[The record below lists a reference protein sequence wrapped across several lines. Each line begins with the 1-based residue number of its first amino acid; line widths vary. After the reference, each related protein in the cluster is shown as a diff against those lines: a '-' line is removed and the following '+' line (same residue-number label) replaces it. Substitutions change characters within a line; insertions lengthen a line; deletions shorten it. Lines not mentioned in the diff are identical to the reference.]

1 MEPRL
6 KKRLLSIVFIIGF
19 IGLHIW
25 MLQYTFSHSING
37 THVYQNKDGQWV
49 VKSFELTSAKYVP
62 ELRVGDIVLEVN
74 GVHPSEFDS
83 VIKWRSLDTASTLKV
98 ERDGEIF
105 ETKAYSPVSTTYDI
119 LPFLGGIVGYFIA
132 GILYQKMKRSPS
144 AQYLANLFF
153 SIGLTFSSL
162 GGSIRGDSLSK
173 IIVFLGVILVP
184 SLFMHFIIALAREKG
199 GIILPFRFLKCQY
212 LVMVVITV
220 FFPFFLFSKTFTYPI
235 YAFARLLVML
245 FFIAVLVIDL
255 ILMAYL
261 TVKERRNKTFLATI
275 LRTAWVSLF
284 VSMTPL
290 VAGAFIPLIFIGREL
305 VDSLYLAWPILLFPL
320 TFAYLLL
327 SNRIYDIGMIMRRM
341 LVTALFALVPSAVII
356 LFSHIIPETYIGLF
370 SILVFAVLTYSFYSV
385 ENIFTRLEKV
395 FFPRKHYL
403 QSSIKSIAKKLESIT
418 NLRDLKDL
426 ILTDIVNT
434 LEIYGG
440 AIVLVHQQSV
450 ETFAAGDIDVVE
462 AERLVLSVQTEHEE
476 YSLFPIAHNEEY
488 SSYLVVTRKRTNT
501 LLSLEEKRWLAAI
514 ISYLAV
520 SLENLHLIRKLT
532 VNLQQLAAHVPN
544 EEESRELNWFRKV
557 TFELQESERKRIASD
572 LHDTTMQDLFFLKR
586 KLRELFDELELEG
599 LHSRKAEHL
608 LEHIDIINATLRE
621 SFFEL
626 HPHLLQEIG
635 LVKTIGK
642 VIDKEKYGCPF
653 EINYHVFGREEI
665 EKFDL
670 ETKRHIFRIV
680 QELFNNAKKHSQARH
695 VSLSLV
701 VDDGTFRLD
710 YRDDGIGFEPRRRAA
725 QEIGASGMGMEYMK
739 SRALYLG
746 GTFALDT
753 APGKGMKLT
762 ITLPADKPHLRLVYD
777 KDHA

>member
-1 MEPRL
+1 
-6 KKRLLSIVFIIGF
+6 
-19 IGLHIW
+19 
-25 MLQYTFSHSING
+25 
-37 THVYQNKDGQWV
+37 
-49 VKSFELTSAKYVP
+49 
-62 ELRVGDIVLEVN
+62 
-74 GVHPSEFDS
+74 
-83 VIKWRSLDTASTLKV
+83 
-98 ERDGEIF
+98 
-105 ETKAYSPVSTTYDI
+105 
-119 LPFLGGIVGYFIA
+119 
-132 GILYQKMKRSPS
+132 
-144 AQYLANLFF
+144 
-153 SIGLTFSSL
+153 
-162 GGSIRGDSLSK
+162 
-173 IIVFLGVILVP
+173 
-184 SLFMHFIIALAREKG
+184 
-199 GIILPFRFLKCQY
+199 
-212 LVMVVITV
+212 
-220 FFPFFLFSKTFTYPI
+220 
-235 YAFARLLVML
+235 
-245 FFIAVLVIDL
+245 
-255 ILMAYL
+255 
-261 TVKERRNKTFLATI
+261 
-275 LRTAWVSLF
+275 
-284 VSMTPL
+284 
-290 VAGAFIPLIFIGREL
+290 
-305 VDSLYLAWPILLFPL
+305 
-320 TFAYLLL
+320 
-327 SNRIYDIGMIMRRM
+327 M

-356 LFSHIIPETYIGLF
+356 FFSRIIPESYIVLF

-385 ENIFTRLEKV
+385 ENVFTKLEKV

-403 QSSIKSIAKKLESIT
+403 QSSIKTISKKLESIT

-434 LEIYGG
+434 LEVYGG
-440 AIVLVHQQSV
+440 AIVLVYQQSV
-450 ETFAAGDIDVVE
+450 ETFAAGDIDVDE
-462 AERLVLSVQTEHEE
+462 AERLVLSGETEHEE
-476 YSLFPIAHNEEY
+476 FGLFPVVHNEEY

-501 LLSLEEKRWLAAI
+501 LLSLEEKRWLTAI

-557 TFELQESERKRIASD
+557 TFELQESERKRIAND

-586 KLRELFDELELEG
+586 KLQELFNDLELEG

-635 LVKTIGK
+635 LVKTIRK
-642 VIDKEKYGCPF
+642 VVDKEKYDCPF

-665 EKFDL
+665 ERFDL

-701 VDDGTFRLD
+701 VDEGTFRLD
-710 YRDDGIGFEPRRRAA
+710 YRDDGVGFEPRRRAT

-746 GTFALDT
+746 GTFSLNT

-762 ITLPADKPHLRLVYD
+762 ITLPTDKPHLKLVYD